1 MNCTWQRLREQW
13 LFQGLD
19 DTHLSV
25 QERAR
30 CLRRS
35 MMITMLLITLVP
47 LAVTASL
54 SFYKYRQVLKHEVEL
69 NARWSAESARNT
81 IEAFL
86 ERLQA
91 AIFVVAEAYT
101 ADELA
106 NQATLDQI
114 YSNLRAQHN
123 GLVDLS
129 IIGPAG
135 IQQSYAGPFRHL
147 SGKDYSLSEW
157 YVNAVAKRV
166 HVSEVFMGYR
176 NLPHFVIAVTKHE
189 PESGQTWLV
198 RASIDVQTLDR
209 FLQSVDNE
217 TIEDIYLVNEQG
229 QLQSSSDYFGASFG
243 TSVMPPA
250 PKKRAISL
258 RVEPRDGQPILR
270 ASGQIEGS
278 PWILVQDQAPYFQRN
293 SWISFKNQLL
303 MIAAGCTV
311 VIVFFSVRI
320 SNLLAENIRT
330 SEEAREMLLHE
341 TEQTNKLASI
351 GRLAAGVAHEI
362 NNPLAVINEKA
373 GLMKDLLANA
383 EGFAHREKFLKQL
396 DSLQGAVSRSRT
408 ITHRLLGFA
417 RRMDTSY
424 ETLKITDVI
433 EEVLGF
439 LEREASY
446 QNIVIEKQFSEAVP
460 DITSDRGQLQQ
471 IFLNILNNAIT
482 AIGEGGKIVVRAIPL
497 DQSRVCID
505 FEDNGPGMPPEVLT
519 RIFEPFFTTKKG
531 KDKPGTGLGLS
542 ITYGLV
548 KKLGGDISVES
559 KVGRGSTFH
568 LIFPVHH
575 TTSSEQP
582 NDPN

>member
-1 MNCTWQRLREQW
+1 MNCIWQHIKEQW
-13 LFQGLD
+13 FFQGLD

-25 QERAR
+25 RERTN

-35 MMITMLLITLVP
+35 MLITMLLITLVP
-47 LAVTASL
+47 LAVTATL
-54 SFYKYRQVLKHEVEL
+54 SFHKYRQVLKHEVEL

-91 AIFVVAEAYT
+91 AILVVAEAYT
-101 ADELA
+101 IEEFT

-114 YSNLRAQHN
+114 YNNLKAQHS

-129 IIGPAG
+129 IIGPQG
-135 IQQSYAGPFRHL
+135 IQQTYAGPFGHL
-147 SGKDYSLSEW
+147 SGKDYSDSAW
-157 YVNAVAKRV
+157 YVNAITKRV

-176 NLPHFVIAVTKHE
+176 NLPHFVIAVTKYDAS
-189 PESGQTWLV
+189 SGQTWLV

-217 TIEDIYLVNEQG
+217 AIEDIYLVNEHG
-229 QLQSSSDYFGASFG
+229 QLQSSSDYFGAKIG
-243 TSVMPPA
+243 TKVVPAA
-250 PKKRAISL
+250 PKKKGISL
-258 RVEPRDGQPILR
+258 RVEPRDDTPTLR
-270 ASGQIEGS
+270 ASGQVVGS
-278 PWILVQDQAPYFQRN
+278 PWILIQDQAPHFQRS

-303 MIAAGCTV
+303 MIALGCSL
-311 VIVFFSVRI
+311 VIVFFSFRI
-320 SNLLAENIRT
+320 ANLLAKNIRR
-330 SEEAREMLLHE
+330 SEEAREQLLHE
-341 TEQTNKLASI
+341 PEQANKLASI

-373 GLMKDLLANA
+373 GLMKDLLADA
-383 EGFAHREKFLKQL
+383 DDFTYKEKFLKQL

-424 ETLKITDVI
+424 EKLKATDVI

-446 QNIVIEKQFSEAVP
+446 QNIMIEKHFAEAVP
-460 DITSDRGQLQQ
+460 EITSDRGKLQQ

-482 AIGEGGKIVVRAIPL
+482 AIGEGGRILVRVVSL
-497 DQSRVCID
+497 DQSRIGID
-505 FEDNGPGMPPEVLT
+505 FEDNGPGMAPEVLT
-519 RIFEPFFTTKKG
+519 RIFEPFFTTKRG

-548 KKLGGDISVES
+548 KKLGGDITVES
-559 KVGRGSTFH
+559 EVGKGTTFH
-568 LIFPVHH
+568 LTFPTQH
-575 TTSSEQP
+575 TKSSEQP